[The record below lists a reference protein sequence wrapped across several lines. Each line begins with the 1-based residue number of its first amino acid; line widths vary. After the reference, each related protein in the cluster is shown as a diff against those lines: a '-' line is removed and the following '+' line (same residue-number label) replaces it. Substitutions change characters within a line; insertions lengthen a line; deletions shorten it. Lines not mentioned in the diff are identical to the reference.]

1 MKVNMPMMSVEARG
15 SISGVEFRVGPYG
28 QVAGRKSTATY
39 QSTPA
44 QQQAR
49 GRLVLA
55 HRAWEALT
63 DATQSA
69 WNAHATYPSTG
80 RNTYIAMW
88 VRFTQAEQA
97 PIVEPAIEREIDQLL
112 DLQVSTDILL
122 PNELRVDWKPNP
134 AACTL
139 LKFFLLSTYSG
150 RSLPTLNQMRY
161 ESTALSYDDHRIMY
175 PKIITPVF
183 HVRVDQ
189 YSLET
194 GDRLSRHLLR
204 VENPGW

>member
-1 MKVNMPMMSVEARG
+1 MPMMSVEARG

-63 DATQSA
+63 DANRAA
-69 WNAHATYPSTG
+69 WDSHATHPSTG
-80 RNTYIAMW
+80 RNTYVAMW
-88 VRFTQAEQA
+88 TRFTQAEYE
-97 PIVEPAIEREIDQLL
+97 PIVAPTRETEL
-112 DLQVSTDILL
+112 DLLQDLRVSTDISF
-122 PNELRVDWKPNP
+122 PNEVRVDWTPNP
-134 AACTL
+134 AAFTL

-161 ESTALSYDDHRIMY
+161 ESTALSFDDHRIMY
-175 PKIITPVF
+175 PKIIAPVY

-194 GDRLSRHLLR
+194 GDRLSRHLFRIL
-204 VENPGW
+204 NPGW